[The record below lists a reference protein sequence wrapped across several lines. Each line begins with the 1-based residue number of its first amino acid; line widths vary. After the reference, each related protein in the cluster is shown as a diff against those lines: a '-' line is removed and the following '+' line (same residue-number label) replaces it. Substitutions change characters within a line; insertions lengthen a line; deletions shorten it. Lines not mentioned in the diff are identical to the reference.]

1 MRPVGRSSQQH
12 LSVGRAAP
20 ACLVLAKE
28 VTLPESLLPLIGQ
41 LSGWKAGWGLQQR
54 HSDEEQKADG
64 C

>member
-1 MRPVGRSSQQH
+1 MRPEERSSQQH
-12 LSVGRAAP
+12 PSVGRVAP
-20 ACLVLAKE
+20 ACLVLAKK
-28 VTLPESLLPLIGQ
+28 VTLPENLLPLIGQ